1 MKLAVAQINCTV
13 GDLAGNAKKIL
24 NFTNQA
30 KNKGASLVV
39 TPELALSGY
48 PPEDLFLAWLVKLRI
63 FLALPAKSMAW
74 FNASA
79 A

>member
-24 NFTNQA
+24 DYTKRA

-39 TPELALSGY
+39 TTDLAQSG
-48 PPEDLFLAWLVKLRI
+48 
-63 FLALPAKSMAW
+63 
-74 FNASA
+74 
-79 A
+79 